1 MADMA
6 CSFMHLVQAWAEQH
20 GGIRA
25 ALNRPEAPSVS
36 CNRQRWFAC
45 LHRWLGRVVGAWL
58 GSLVASA

>member
-1 MADMA
+1 
-6 CSFMHLVQAWAEQH
+6 MHLVQAWAEQH